1 MSACPVCEA
10 HRADLGRP
18 SEARW
23 IGPDGGIYCSMH
35 FINRFG
41 HGERLVK
48 IGDYTP
54 PAAAKA
60 PVKRRTRRKKE
71 EVADG

>member
-41 HGERLVK
+41 HSEPLVK
-48 IGDYTP
+48 IEGYEP
-54 PAAAKA
+54 PKKAKPAA
-60 PVKRRTRRKKE
+60 RRRKKE
-71 EVADG
+71 EASVAES